1 MSNLSNA
8 PMGHVLTI
16 EVPLQFIDLCHDTGV
31 APQAALRGLAAML
44 CGLRYDEH
52 NRLHPLDGDTPP
64 SRTVGWALCPP
75 HRHPTYR

>member
-16 EVPLQFIDLCHDTGV
+16 EVPSQFIALCHDTSV
-31 APQAALRGLAAML
+31 TPPAALRGLAAMR
-44 CGLRYDEH
+44 CGLRDDEH

-64 SRTVGWALCPP
+64 AGL
-75 HRHPTYR
+75 